1 MGSLLQSIYQQVT
14 LRLAWTLR
22 RTPLPSDTASHFV
35 YKLIGMT
42 TSQRTTAIATAV
54 LLLHGGGL
62 WALQSGML
70 RRAVE
75 VVVPAELLSQ
85 IIEPPKPLPQKLEP
99 PPTPPPPKLAPK
111 PQAAVQPKQETRA
124 STPSSLPAPQP
135 VAIADPTTAANAP
148 TGVTAPQPSAP
159 PAAAPVTAPPPAPP
173 PAPPAPVKIELPSSD
188 ADYLNNP
195 KPAYPLVSK
204 RLGEQGTV
212 IVRVLIGADGGAQ
225 KAELKISSGFE
236 RLDQAAINTVLKWR
250 FIPGKRGGAP
260 ETMWFNV
267 PLNFVLE

>member
-1 MGSLLQSIYQQVT
+1 MSP
-14 LRLAWTLR
+14 A
-22 RTPLPSDTASHFV
+22 
-35 YKLIGMT
+35 
-42 TSQRTTAIATAV
+42 QRTTAIATAV

-75 VVVPAELLSQ
+75 LVVPVELLSQ
-85 IIEPPKPLPQKLEP
+85 IIEPPKPIPPKVESP
-99 PPTPPPPKLAPK
+99 PPPPPPPKQIPKLQVTEQVK
-111 PQAAVQPKQETRA
+111 PQQPAPR
-124 STPSSLPAPQP
+124 PLAPQP
-135 VAIADPTTAANAP
+135 VAIADPAPAPNAP
-148 TGVTAPQPSAP
+148 TGVASPQPPAPPIAAPIAP
-159 PAAAPVTAPPPAPP
+159 PAPIASPPAPPAPP
-173 PAPPAPVKIELPSSD
+173 PAPPAPVKVDLPSSD

-195 KPAYPLVSK
+195 KPSYPQASK

-212 IVRVLIGADGGAQ
+212 VVRVLIGADGSAQ
-225 KAELKISSGFE
+225 KAELKTSSGFE

-250 FIPGKRGGAP
+250 FVPGKRGGVP